1 MQLVPLFSSNTQH
14 AASPH
19 CPFWVPMRRKEGA
32 AVLVKTCEKDKISSQ
47 IHKTNYVLM
56 FQIDQNSKVKN
67 QTPAQVCPIMSR
79 LKPLSS
85 GILSRKKK

>member
-1 MQLVPLFSSNTQH
+1 MQFDARLVVLLQH
-14 AASPH
+14 ATCCLTH

-56 FQIDQNSKVKN
+56 SQNRPELQSKESN
-67 QTPAQVCPIMSR
+67 AGPSMSNHV
-79 LKPLSS
+79 
-85 GILSRKKK
+85 